1 MSGAGMTG
9 AALFALM
16 VVVLA
21 GAVLATQAPINSALA
36 RHAGDP
42 LVAACISFLV
52 GFVVLAAIWAF
63 RGTGLP
69 RDVLTTAPPWVWVGG
84 ALGAFYIAAMIWAV
98 PVIGA
103 FSATMALVVGQLVA
117 ALVLDRIGAFGL
129 PVHDISPARMAG
141 LGLVLAGLA
150 LSRA

>member
-1 MSGAGMTG
+1 MSGA
-9 AALFALM
+9 ALLALAVM
-16 VVVLA
+16 VAA
-21 GAVLATQAPINSALA
+21 GAVLATQAPINAALA
-36 RHAGDP
+36 GQTGDP

-52 GFVVLAAIWAF
+52 GTVVLGAIWVS
-63 RGTGLP
+63 RGTALP
-69 RDVLTTAPPWVWVGG
+69 TGIVTAAPPWVWFGG

-103 FSATMALVVGQLVA
+103 FSATMAVIVGQLTA

-129 PVHDISPARMAG
+129 PVHEISPARLIG
-141 LGLVLAGLA
+141 LVLVLAGLA

>member
-1 MSGAGMTG
+1 MSGA
-9 AALFALM
+9 ALLALV
-16 VVVLA
+16 VVVLG
-21 GAVLATQAPINSALA
+21 GAMLSTQAPINAALA

-42 LVAACISFLV
+42 LIAACVSFLV
-52 GFVVLAAIWAF
+52 GFVVLAALWGF

-69 RDVLTTAPPWVWVGG
+69 REVLTTAPPWVWVGG
-84 ALGAFYIAAMIWAV
+84 ALGACYVAAMIWAV

-129 PVHDISPARMAG
+129 PVQDISPARLAG